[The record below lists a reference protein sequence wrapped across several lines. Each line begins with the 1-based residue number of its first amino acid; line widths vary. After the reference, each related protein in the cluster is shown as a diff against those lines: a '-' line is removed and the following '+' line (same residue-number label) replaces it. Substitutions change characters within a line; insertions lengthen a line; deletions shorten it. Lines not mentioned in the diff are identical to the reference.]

1 MIFESWNNEKKVWLA
16 YLIDSKMGRLKFI
29 EYIFVV
35 LNQKWASEWERNST
49 VFNYFFTISR
59 SRPRWD
65 LIPYQYCSSVI
76 SQSVYLAM
84 PLSVQKAP
92 STTTCYVTSIN
103 VLYSISSHW
112 NDPISLLLQWHPKTW
127 KNGAKKMYVLWLQ
140 IVIYDYIYAFKK
152 GLQSTFSP
160 FVKKDSKKMVDSR
173 S

>member
-1 MIFESWNNEKKVWLA
+1 MDHRIMKKKVWLA
-16 YLIDSKMGRLKFI
+16 YLIDSKTGGLKFI

-35 LNQKWASEWERNST
+35 INQKWACEWERNFT

-65 LIPYQYCSSVI
+65 LIHYQYCSSVI

-103 VLYSISSHW
+103 VLSDILPLKWSNKS
-112 NDPISLLLQWHPKTW
+112 PTTIAPKNMEKW
-127 KNGAKKMYVLWLQ
+127 SKENVLWSQ
-140 IVIYDYIYAFKK
+140 IVIYDYI
-152 GLQSTFSP
+152 
-160 FVKKDSKKMVDSR
+160 R
-173 S
+173 ICI

>member
-84 PLSVQKAP
+84 PLSVQKGP
-92 STTTCYVTSIN
+92 SICYVTSIN
-103 VLYSISSHW
+103 VLSDILPLKWSNKS
-112 NDPISLLLQWHPKTW
+112 PTTMAPKNMEKW
-127 KNGAKKMYVLWLQ
+127 SKENVC
-140 IVIYDYIYAFKK
+140 IVIADCNIR
-152 GLQSTFSP
+152 LHICI
-160 FVKKDSKKMVDSR
+160 
-173 S
+173 

>member
-1 MIFESWNNEKKVWLA
+1 MDHRIMKKKVWLA
-16 YLIDSKMGRLKFI
+16 YLIDSKTGGLKFI

-35 LNQKWASEWERNST
+35 INQKWACEWERNFT

-103 VLYSISSHW
+103 VLSDILPLKWSNKS
-112 NDPISLLLQWHPKTW
+112 PTTIAPKNMEKW
-127 KNGAKKMYVLWLQ
+127 SKENVLWSQ
-140 IVIYDYIYAFKK
+140 IVIYDYI
-152 GLQSTFSP
+152 
-160 FVKKDSKKMVDSR
+160 R
-173 S
+173 ICI

>member
-65 LIPYQYCSSVI
+65 LIPYQYCSI
-76 SQSVYLAM
+76 SDIAVGLFSDATIGPKGTIHMLRHLHQCFIFDIL
-84 PLSVQKAP
+84 PLKWSNKSPTTMAP
-92 STTTCYVTSIN
+92 KNMEKWSKEN
-103 VLYSISSHW
+103 VC
-112 NDPISLLLQWHPKTW
+112 
-127 KNGAKKMYVLWLQ
+127 
-140 IVIYDYIYAFKK
+140 IVIADCNIR
-152 GLQSTFSP
+152 LHICI
-160 FVKKDSKKMVDSR
+160 
-173 S
+173 